1 MDYNILRS
9 CSRGSGDGNTTGFW
23 RSVEGVGETEGDTL
37 LVKELNELSITE
49 REHVLEE
56 VNGLPKAIDETSE
69 LVEESLKR
77 LEEEISKIRK
87 RSAYEKALFMA
98 PNSVRDRD
106 FRLMFLR
113 AALFDPRKGAKR
125 MVNYFHHKLRLFGLD
140 KLVKSITLDDLDQ
153 DDLTDMFS
161 GSLQILPVKD
171 RAGRTVVVS
180 FHDKHQYKTFENH
193 VRGWQPRKD
202 VIPPNYND
210 KYMLTGLICFAFSSI
225 A

>member
-1 MDYNILRS
+1 MDNNILRS
-9 CSRGSGDGNTTGFW
+9 CSGGSGDCNTTGFW
-23 RSVEGVGETEGDTL
+23 RSVDGVGETEGDTL

-77 LEEEISKIRK
+77 LEEDISKIRK

-98 PNSVRDRD
+98 PNYVRDRD

-113 AALFDPRKGAKR
+113 SALFDPRKGAKR

-140 KLVKSITLDDLDQ
+140 KLVKKITLDDLDQ

-193 VRGWQPRKD
+193 VRG
-202 VIPPNYND
+202 
-210 KYMLTGLICFAFSSI
+210 
-225 A
+225 